1 MSNYIDKYQKRRL
14 ITSYVSVTVSI
25 SLVLLLM
32 GLLGLL
38 VFNASKLANHF
49 KEKIAIS
56 IYLKEDAS
64 QTEIQ
69 SLQRKFSMS
78 PYVKTSEFIS
88 KDEAAIKYSAD
99 IGENFVEFLGYNP
112 LKDAVDISL
121 KAQYVNQNAIERI
134 VNDLQESI
142 VVEEVSYDKP
152 LIQLIDQ
159 NIQNASFWLLISSIC
174 FTIISVLLINSS
186 IRLSIYSKRFII
198 KTMQMVG
205 ATKNF
210 IQKPFIWTNIKLG
223 IYGATISSVILILL
237 LNTIDLNFPEIDIFG
252 DVFGLSV
259 LFISLYGLGILI
271 SYIINKCFICQSIN
285 LIVQNK
291 ALKPQQVWKFY
302 CAQFLLTGKV
312 VAALQVPNRNGV
324 PFDLKRAEV
333 RTRKTDY

>member
-69 SLQRKFSMS
+69 RLQRKFSMS
-78 PYVKTSEFIS
+78 PYVKNSEFIS

-134 VNDLQESI
+134 VSDLQESI

-205 ATKNF
+205 ATKSF
-210 IQKPFIWTNIKLG
+210 IQKPFIQTNIKLG
-223 IYGATISSVILILL
+223 LYGATISSLILILL

-252 DVFGLSV
+252 DVFGLSI
-259 LFISLYGLGILI
+259 LFVSLYGLGVLI
-271 SYIINKCFICQSIN
+271 SYLSTQSATQRFLN
-285 LIVQNK
+285 L
-291 ALKPQQVWKFY
+291 
-302 CAQFLLTGKV
+302 
-312 VAALQVPNRNGV
+312 
-324 PFDLKRAEV
+324 
-333 RTRKTDY
+333 RTDRLYYE

>member
-78 PYVKTSEFIS
+78 PYVKNSEFIS

-159 NIQNASFWLLISSIC
+159 NIQNVSFWLLISSIC

-205 ATKNF
+205 ATKSF
-210 IQKPFIWTNIKLG
+210 IQKPFIKTNIKLG

-252 DVFGLSV
+252 DVFGLSI
-259 LFISLYGLGILI
+259 LFVSLYGLGVLI
-271 SYIINKCFICQSIN
+271 SYLSTQSATQRFLN
-285 LIVQNK
+285 L
-291 ALKPQQVWKFY
+291 
-302 CAQFLLTGKV
+302 
-312 VAALQVPNRNGV
+312 
-324 PFDLKRAEV
+324 
-333 RTRKTDY
+333 RTDRLYYE

>member
-1 MSNYIDKYQKRRL
+1 MSNDLMSNYIDKYQKRRL

-78 PYVKTSEFIS
+78 PYVKNSEFIS

-134 VNDLQESI
+134 VSDLKESI

-174 FTIISVLLINSS
+174 FTVISVLLINSS

-205 ATKNF
+205 ATKSF
-210 IQKPFIWTNIKLG
+210 IQKPFIRTNITLG
-223 IYGATISSVILILL
+223 VYGATISSVILILL

-252 DVFGLSV
+252 DVFGLSI
-259 LFISLYGLGILI
+259 LFASLYGLGVLI
-271 SYIINKCFICQSIN
+271 SYLSTQSATQRFLN
-285 LIVQNK
+285 L
-291 ALKPQQVWKFY
+291 
-302 CAQFLLTGKV
+302 
-312 VAALQVPNRNGV
+312 
-324 PFDLKRAEV
+324 
-333 RTRKTDY
+333 RTDRLYYE

>member
-134 VNDLQESI
+134 VNDLQESL

-205 ATKNF
+205 ATKSF

-259 LFISLYGLGILI
+259 LFVSLYGLGILI
-271 SYIINKCFICQSIN
+271 SYLSTQSATQRFLN
-285 LIVQNK
+285 L
-291 ALKPQQVWKFY
+291 
-302 CAQFLLTGKV
+302 
-312 VAALQVPNRNGV
+312 
-324 PFDLKRAEV
+324 
-333 RTRKTDY
+333 RTDRLYYE

>member
-1 MSNYIDKYQKRRL
+1 MSNNIDKYQKRRL

-134 VNDLQESI
+134 VNDLQESL

-186 IRLSIYSKRFII
+186 IRLSFYSKRFII

-205 ATKNF
+205 ATKSF

-271 SYIINKCFICQSIN
+271 SYLSTQSATQRFLN
-285 LIVQNK
+285 L
-291 ALKPQQVWKFY
+291 
-302 CAQFLLTGKV
+302 
-312 VAALQVPNRNGV
+312 
-324 PFDLKRAEV
+324 
-333 RTRKTDY
+333 RTDRLYYE

>member
-142 VVEEVSYDKP
+142 VVEEVSYDEP

-205 ATKNF
+205 ATKSF

-271 SYIINKCFICQSIN
+271 SYLSTQSATQRFLN
-285 LIVQNK
+285 L
-291 ALKPQQVWKFY
+291 
-302 CAQFLLTGKV
+302 
-312 VAALQVPNRNGV
+312 
-324 PFDLKRAEV
+324 
-333 RTRKTDY
+333 RTDRLYYE

>member
-205 ATKNF
+205 ATKSF

-252 DVFGLSV
+252 DIFGLSV
-259 LFISLYGLGILI
+259 LFISLYGLGVLI
-271 SYIINKCFICQSIN
+271 SYLSTQSATQRFLN
-285 LIVQNK
+285 L
-291 ALKPQQVWKFY
+291 
-302 CAQFLLTGKV
+302 
-312 VAALQVPNRNGV
+312 
-324 PFDLKRAEV
+324 
-333 RTRKTDY
+333 RTDRLYYE

>member
-134 VNDLQESI
+134 VTDLQESI

-205 ATKNF
+205 ATKSF

-271 SYIINKCFICQSIN
+271 SYLSTQSATQRFLN
-285 LIVQNK
+285 L
-291 ALKPQQVWKFY
+291 
-302 CAQFLLTGKV
+302 
-312 VAALQVPNRNGV
+312 
-324 PFDLKRAEV
+324 
-333 RTRKTDY
+333 RTDRLYYE

>member
-1 MSNYIDKYQKRRL
+1 MSNNIDKYQKRRL

-134 VNDLQESI
+134 VNDLQESL

-205 ATKNF
+205 ATKSF

-252 DVFGLSV
+252 DIFGLSV

-271 SYIINKCFICQSIN
+271 SYLSTQSATQRFLN
-285 LIVQNK
+285 L
-291 ALKPQQVWKFY
+291 
-302 CAQFLLTGKV
+302 
-312 VAALQVPNRNGV
+312 
-324 PFDLKRAEV
+324 
-333 RTRKTDY
+333 RTDRLYYE

>member
-134 VNDLQESI
+134 VTDLQESL

-205 ATKNF
+205 ATKSF

-271 SYIINKCFICQSIN
+271 SYLSTQSATQRFLN
-285 LIVQNK
+285 L
-291 ALKPQQVWKFY
+291 
-302 CAQFLLTGKV
+302 
-312 VAALQVPNRNGV
+312 
-324 PFDLKRAEV
+324 
-333 RTRKTDY
+333 RTDRLYYE

>member
-205 ATKNF
+205 ATKSF

-252 DVFGLSV
+252 DIFGLSV

-271 SYIINKCFICQSIN
+271 SYLSTQSATQRFLN
-285 LIVQNK
+285 L
-291 ALKPQQVWKFY
+291 
-302 CAQFLLTGKV
+302 
-312 VAALQVPNRNGV
+312 
-324 PFDLKRAEV
+324 
-333 RTRKTDY
+333 RTDRLYYE

>member
-1 MSNYIDKYQKRRL
+1 MSNNIDKYQKRRL

-134 VNDLQESI
+134 VNDLQESL

-205 ATKNF
+205 ATKSF

-259 LFISLYGLGILI
+259 LFISLYGLGVLI
-271 SYIINKCFICQSIN
+271 SYLSTQSATQRFLN
-285 LIVQNK
+285 L
-291 ALKPQQVWKFY
+291 
-302 CAQFLLTGKV
+302 
-312 VAALQVPNRNGV
+312 
-324 PFDLKRAEV
+324 
-333 RTRKTDY
+333 RTDRLYYE

>member
-1 MSNYIDKYQKRRL
+1 MSNNIDKYQKRRL

-205 ATKNF
+205 ATKSF

-259 LFISLYGLGILI
+259 LFISFYGLGVLI
-271 SYIINKCFICQSIN
+271 SYLSTQSATQRFLN
-285 LIVQNK
+285 L
-291 ALKPQQVWKFY
+291 
-302 CAQFLLTGKV
+302 
-312 VAALQVPNRNGV
+312 
-324 PFDLKRAEV
+324 
-333 RTRKTDY
+333 RTDRLYYE

>member
-134 VNDLQESI
+134 VNDLQESL

-205 ATKNF
+205 ATKSF

-271 SYIINKCFICQSIN
+271 SYLSTQSATQRFLN
-285 LIVQNK
+285 L
-291 ALKPQQVWKFY
+291 
-302 CAQFLLTGKV
+302 
-312 VAALQVPNRNGV
+312 
-324 PFDLKRAEV
+324 
-333 RTRKTDY
+333 RTERLYYE

>member
-134 VNDLQESI
+134 VNDLQESL

-159 NIQNASFWLLISSIC
+159 NIQNASFWLLISSFC

-205 ATKNF
+205 ATKSF

-271 SYIINKCFICQSIN
+271 SYLSTQSATQRFLN
-285 LIVQNK
+285 L
-291 ALKPQQVWKFY
+291 
-302 CAQFLLTGKV
+302 
-312 VAALQVPNRNGV
+312 
-324 PFDLKRAEV
+324 
-333 RTRKTDY
+333 RTDRLYYE

>member
-69 SLQRKFSMS
+69 RLQRKFSMS
-78 PYVKTSEFIS
+78 PYVKNSEFIS

-134 VNDLQESI
+134 VSDLQESI

-205 ATKNF
+205 ATKSF
-210 IQKPFIWTNIKLG
+210 IQKPFIQTNIKLG
-223 IYGATISSVILILL
+223 LYGATISSVILILL

-252 DVFGLSV
+252 DVFGLSI
-259 LFISLYGLGILI
+259 LFVSLYGLGVLI
-271 SYIINKCFICQSIN
+271 SYLSTQSATQRFLN
-285 LIVQNK
+285 L
-291 ALKPQQVWKFY
+291 
-302 CAQFLLTGKV
+302 
-312 VAALQVPNRNGV
+312 
-324 PFDLKRAEV
+324 
-333 RTRKTDY
+333 RTDRLYYE

>member
-159 NIQNASFWLLISSIC
+159 NIQNASFWLLVSSIC

-205 ATKNF
+205 ATKSF

-271 SYIINKCFICQSIN
+271 SYLSTQSATQRFLN
-285 LIVQNK
+285 L
-291 ALKPQQVWKFY
+291 
-302 CAQFLLTGKV
+302 
-312 VAALQVPNRNGV
+312 
-324 PFDLKRAEV
+324 
-333 RTRKTDY
+333 RTERLYYE

>member
-69 SLQRKFSMS
+69 SLKRKFSMS
-78 PYVKTSEFIS
+78 PYVKNSEFIS

-134 VNDLQESI
+134 VSDLQESI

-210 IQKPFIWTNIKLG
+210 IQKPFIRTNIKLG

-252 DVFGLSV
+252 DVFGLSI

-271 SYIINKCFICQSIN
+271 SYLSTQSATQRFLN
-285 LIVQNK
+285 L
-291 ALKPQQVWKFY
+291 
-302 CAQFLLTGKV
+302 
-312 VAALQVPNRNGV
+312 
-324 PFDLKRAEV
+324 
-333 RTRKTDY
+333 RTDRLYYE

>member
-134 VNDLQESI
+134 VNDLQESL

-159 NIQNASFWLLISSIC
+159 NIQNASFWLLVSSIC

-205 ATKNF
+205 ATKSF

-271 SYIINKCFICQSIN
+271 SYLSTQSATQRFLN
-285 LIVQNK
+285 L
-291 ALKPQQVWKFY
+291 
-302 CAQFLLTGKV
+302 
-312 VAALQVPNRNGV
+312 
-324 PFDLKRAEV
+324 
-333 RTRKTDY
+333 RTERLYYE

>member
-205 ATKNF
+205 ATKSF

-271 SYIINKCFICQSIN
+271 SYLSTQSATQRFLN
-285 LIVQNK
+285 L
-291 ALKPQQVWKFY
+291 
-302 CAQFLLTGKV
+302 
-312 VAALQVPNRNGV
+312 
-324 PFDLKRAEV
+324 
-333 RTRKTDY
+333 RTDRLYYE

>member
-78 PYVKTSEFIS
+78 SYVKNSEFIS

-134 VNDLQESI
+134 VSDLKESI

-174 FTIISVLLINSS
+174 FTVISVLLINSS

-198 KTMQMVG
+198 KPCKWLVQQKVLS
-205 ATKNF
+205 KNH
-210 IQKPFIWTNIKLG
+210 L
-223 IYGATISSVILILL
+223 
-237 LNTIDLNFPEIDIFG
+237 
-252 DVFGLSV
+252 
-259 LFISLYGLGILI
+259 
-271 SYIINKCFICQSIN
+271 
-285 LIVQNK
+285 
-291 ALKPQQVWKFY
+291 
-302 CAQFLLTGKV
+302 
-312 VAALQVPNRNGV
+312 
-324 PFDLKRAEV
+324 
-333 RTRKTDY
+333 

>member
-159 NIQNASFWLLISSIC
+159 NIQNASF
-174 FTIISVLLINSS
+174 
-186 IRLSIYSKRFII
+186 
-198 KTMQMVG
+198 
-205 ATKNF
+205 
-210 IQKPFIWTNIKLG
+210 
-223 IYGATISSVILILL
+223 
-237 LNTIDLNFPEIDIFG
+237 
-252 DVFGLSV
+252 
-259 LFISLYGLGILI
+259 
-271 SYIINKCFICQSIN
+271 
-285 LIVQNK
+285 
-291 ALKPQQVWKFY
+291 
-302 CAQFLLTGKV
+302 
-312 VAALQVPNRNGV
+312 
-324 PFDLKRAEV
+324 
-333 RTRKTDY
+333 

>member
-1 MSNYIDKYQKRRL
+1 MSNNIDKYQKRRL

-186 IRLSIYSKRFII
+186 IRLSIYSKRCII

-205 ATKNF
+205 ATKSF

-237 LNTIDLNFPEIDIFG
+237 LNTIDLNFPEI
-252 DVFGLSV
+252 
-259 LFISLYGLGILI
+259 ILK
-271 SYIINKCFICQSIN
+271 S
-285 LIVQNK
+285 
-291 ALKPQQVWKFY
+291 
-302 CAQFLLTGKV
+302 
-312 VAALQVPNRNGV
+312 
-324 PFDLKRAEV
+324 
-333 RTRKTDY
+333 

>member
-134 VNDLQESI
+134 VKDLQESI

-205 ATKNF
+205 ATKSF

-259 LFISLYGLGILI
+259 LFISLYGLGVLI
-271 SYIINKCFICQSIN
+271 SYLSTQSATQRFLN
-285 LIVQNK
+285 L
-291 ALKPQQVWKFY
+291 
-302 CAQFLLTGKV
+302 
-312 VAALQVPNRNGV
+312 
-324 PFDLKRAEV
+324 
-333 RTRKTDY
+333 RTDRLYYE

>member
-134 VNDLQESI
+134 VNDLQESL

-205 ATKNF
+205 ATKSF

-252 DVFGLSV
+252 DIFGLSV

-271 SYIINKCFICQSIN
+271 SYLSTQSATQRFLN
-285 LIVQNK
+285 L
-291 ALKPQQVWKFY
+291 
-302 CAQFLLTGKV
+302 
-312 VAALQVPNRNGV
+312 
-324 PFDLKRAEV
+324 
-333 RTRKTDY
+333 RTDRLYYE

>member
-88 KDEAAIKYSAD
+88 KDEAAIKYSVD

-134 VNDLQESI
+134 VNDLQESL

-205 ATKNF
+205 ATKSF

-271 SYIINKCFICQSIN
+271 SYLSTQSATQRFLN
-285 LIVQNK
+285 L
-291 ALKPQQVWKFY
+291 
-302 CAQFLLTGKV
+302 
-312 VAALQVPNRNGV
+312 
-324 PFDLKRAEV
+324 
-333 RTRKTDY
+333 RTDRLYYE